1 MNTAALLQLKRVYPK
16 HAAAYLQNGETE
28 FTLRVKAL
36 EGKIDYII
44 PVQVRGS
51 SGRHKYLVDVSKL
64 IQTKLSG
71 MSVDDAIKL
80 GL

>member
-1 MNTAALLQLKRVYPK
+1 MNTSELLQLKRVRPK
-16 HAAAYLQNGETE
+16 HAAAYLQNGDTDVS
-28 FTLRVKAL
+28 LRVKAL
-36 EGKIDYII
+36 EGKIDYIT
-44 PVQVRGS
+44 PVKGNGA
-51 SGRHKYLVDVSKL
+51 SGRHTYLVDVGKL